1 MDFLELP
8 SRGFFLPVGSNRR
21 CLWRASNGS
30 ACIPHKQNTSSD
42 LNHHVTAVV
51 RAALIVN
58 NVAVAG
64 AVSILAILLN
74 GDWPT
79 RAQDASYW
87 LLVTSV
93 FLLSMYFL
101 TRR

>member
-1 MDFLELP
+1 
-8 SRGFFLPVGSNRR
+8 
-21 CLWRASNGS
+21 
-30 ACIPHKQNTSSD
+30 
-42 LNHHVTAVV
+42 VV

-79 RAQDASYW
+79 RAHDASYW

-93 FLLSMYFL
+93 FVLSMYFM
-101 TRR
+101 TRRLSWDATQERSPRQWVGFFR